1 MALKRPV
8 DNEYPCSTTT
18 EIKVDKEREPG
29 HIPPLKLRIK
39 DIQRDTSPI
48 HNLLSELSLNVHQQE
63 RLITLLRLSEIP
75 ICSLSSDDAEHIIR
89 ILKDILR
96 KEENQLVKAKILSVL
111 DEVMKKPS
119 MNRMVSIDD
128 LVDLAQKEGNFDCC
142 CLTTVR
148 KMLSCPLKS
157 FQTQIDLRVNVYCY
171 SKPCKSTV
179 YQSYLSNSD
188 PLQSGVF
195 SRRSK

>member
-1 MALKRPV
+1 MALKRPA
-8 DNEYPCSTTT
+8 DDEYPCSTTT
-18 EIKVDKEREPG
+18 EIKADKEREPG

-48 HNLLSELSLNVHQQE
+48 HNLLSELSLNVQQQE

-89 ILKDILR
+89 VLKDILR

-111 DEVMKKPS
+111 NEVMKKPS

-128 LVDLAQKEGNFDCC
+128 LADLAQKEGNF
-142 CLTTVR
+142 L
-148 KMLSCPLKS
+148 
-157 FQTQIDLRVNVYCY
+157 
-171 SKPCKSTV
+171 
-179 YQSYLSNSD
+179 
-188 PLQSGVF
+188 
-195 SRRSK
+195 